1 LLVGAPDGVPLAV
14 LYAQEGPILYRI
26 GGSPKSATD
35 DPTAD
40 VLEVAGKLIS
50 SQGFGG

>member
-26 GGSPKSATD
+26 GGSTKSATD
-35 DPTAD
+35 DPTSD
-40 VLEVAGKLIS
+40 VLGVSGKIISGQAG
-50 SQGFGG
+50 GG